1 MFRVGEAVRWMCP
14 LDADY
19 SYGTIE
25 RIHNSIATVSCTG
38 YYIGT
43 TAEVH
48 LKYIEKL
55 QRGGSSV
62 GSDKKH
68 SKRSVIKA

>member
-19 SYGTIE
+19 SYGRIE
-25 RIHNSIATVSCTG
+25 RIHNSVATVSCTG
-38 YYIGT
+38 YYKGT

-55 QRGGSSV
+55 QRGGGRV
-62 GSDKKH
+62 GGSEKYNK
-68 SKRSVIKA
+68 